1 MRVFGLALAA
11 MLVLAL
17 PTAGYGSPSGQPIPA
32 RDIVQVRGGC
42 GWGWRPVSGHWS
54 RWRGG
59 WIPPHCAPDRYY
71 GGWRPYP
78 GWGSYYGAWQSPG
91 EGWRG
96 YGDWRGP
103 Y

>member
-1 MRVFGLALAA
+1 MLVFGLALAA

-17 PTAGYGSPSGQPIPA
+17 PTAGYGSPSGQLIPA

-42 GWGWRPVSGHWS
+42 GWGWHPVSGHWS

-71 GGWRPYP
+71 DG
-78 GWGSYYGAWQSPG
+78 
-91 EGWRG
+91 
-96 YGDWRGP
+96 
-103 Y
+103 